1 MSEACGW
8 QKVEWYQELGKITD
22 NLLKFAY
29 FRQSLPDVP
38 HGKSTLAVIGQ
49 NMQAIS
55 SPLLT
60 VKDLSITFSQEGA
73 IVSAVKGLHFTLAAG
88 ERLGIVGESGSGKSV
103 SALALMGLLPVGSV
117 AVEDLLL
124 QVPQEPMVD
133 LGPNGATNWQA
144 VRGKQIGM
152 IFQEPMAALNP
163 VLKCGKQVEEGL
175 RLHLAI
181 SKAEAK
187 ERTLDWLTRVQ
198 LKEPERVYHSY
209 PHQLSGG
216 QQQRVMIAM
225 ALALQPALLIADEP
239 TTALDV
245 RVQAEILDL
254 LNKLCQEMQSA
265 LLFISHDLAV
275 VQQMTDRILV
285 LRRGRVVEAGPT
297 EEILLKPEH
306 EYTQGLLACRPQLYK
321 PVTRLATFQNPEVP
335 MRNEEEKPTFR
346 RELLSV
352 QKASVT
358 FENRIS
364 WRIKTEVHALKQ
376 VDLSIFEGEILG
388 LVGESGSGKTTMGRS
403 IMHMQK
409 LSEGTISYR
418 DRELSTWSKQDYAR
432 ETQMIFQNPYAAL
445 NPRMAVGEAI
455 QEVLRVHH
463 IGENEAERKDRVI
476 DLLRTLHLS
485 DEHYHR
491 LPYAFSG
498 GQRQRLCIARA
509 LAAEPHFLICD
520 EATASLDVSIQA
532 EILNLL
538 ADLREEQ
545 GLTMLFIS
553 HDLASVS
560 FLCDRVAVMQAGEI
574 VELGKVETVVNNP
587 QHVYTQS
594 LLAAVPQL

>member
-1 MSEACGW
+1 
-8 QKVEWYQELGKITD
+8 
-22 NLLKFAY
+22 
-29 FRQSLPDVP
+29 
-38 HGKSTLAVIGQ
+38 
-49 NMQAIS
+49 MQAIS
-55 SPLLT
+55 PPLLT
-60 VKDLSITFSQEGA
+60 VKNLSISFSQERA
-73 IVSAVKGLHFTLAAG
+73 RVSAVNGLHFTLAAG

-117 AVEDLLL
+117 MAEEMLL
-124 QVPQEPMVD
+124 QVPQKSPED
-133 LGPNGATNWQA
+133 LSPKGATNWQE

-175 RLHLAI
+175 RLHLGV

-187 ERTLDWLTRVQ
+187 ERTLDWLARVQ

-245 RVQAEILDL
+245 QVQAEILNL
-254 LNKLCQEMQSA
+254 LNRLCQEMNSA

-275 VQQMTDRILV
+275 VQKMTDRILV
-285 LRRGRVVEAGPT
+285 LRKGKVVEAGPT
-297 EEILLKPEH
+297 EDILQNPQH
-306 EYTQGLLACRPQLYK
+306 EYTQALLACRPQLYK
-321 PVTRLATFQNPEVP
+321 PVARLATFQNPEVP
-335 MRNEEEKPTFR
+335 TRNEEEKPTFSQ
-346 RELLSV
+346 ELLTVKEGSV
-352 QKASVT
+352 IFA
-358 FENRIS
+358 NRIN
-364 WRIKTEVHALKQ
+364 WRKKTEVHALKQ

-409 LSEGTISYR
+409 LSKGTISYR

-445 NPRMAVGEAI
+445 NPRMPVGEAI

-463 IGENEAERKDRVI
+463 IGENEAERRDRVI
-476 DLLRTLHLS
+476 HLLRTLHLS

-509 LAAEPHFLICD
+509 LAAEPRFLICD

-560 FLCDRVAVMQAGEI
+560 FLCDRVAVMQAGEM
-574 VELGKVETVVNNP
+574 VELGKVEEVVNNP
-587 QHVYTQS
+587 QHAYTQS

>member
-1 MSEACGW
+1 MANGY
-8 QKVEWYQELGKITD
+8 QVQELLVFTD

-29 FRQSLPDVP
+29 FRQSLQDEPYV
-38 HGKSTLAVIGQ
+38 KTSLAVIGQ
-49 NMQAIS
+49 NMQAS
-55 SPLLT
+55 STPLLS
-60 VKDLSITFSQEGA
+60 VKNLSITFSQEGEPVA
-73 IVSAVKGLHFTLAAG
+73 AVQHLSFLVRAG
-88 ERLGIVGESGSGKSV
+88 ERLGSVGESGSGKSV
-103 SALALMGLLPVGSV
+103 SALAIMGLLPIG
-117 AVEDLLL
+117 AVKADEIKL
-124 QVPQEPMVD
+124 QVFNQSPED
-133 LGPNGATNWQA
+133 LGPSANTNWQA

-163 VLKCGKQVEEGL
+163 VLKCGKQIEEGL
-175 RLHLAI
+175 RLHLGATKV
-181 SKAEAK
+181 KAREQAM
-187 ERTLDWLTRVQ
+187 DWLARVQ

-216 QQQRVMIAM
+216 QQQRIMIAM

-254 LNKLCQEMQSA
+254 LNRLCEEMNSA

-275 VQQMTDRILV
+275 VQKMTDRILV
-285 LRRGRVVEAGPT
+285 LRKGNLIESGSTR
-297 EEILLKPEH
+297 EILQKPQE
-306 EYTQGLLACRPQLYK
+306 EYTQALLACRPQLYK
-321 PVTRLATFQNPEVP
+321 PVARLATFQSPAVTLH
-335 MRNEEEKPTFR
+335 K
-346 RELLSV
+346 REPVRSAKDERV
-352 QKASVT
+352 RVEQASVV
-358 FENRIS
+358 FENRIN
-364 WRIKTEVHALKQ
+364 WRQKTQVHALKQ
-376 VDLSIFEGEILG
+376 VDLSVFDGEILG

-403 IMHMQK
+403 IMQMQK
-409 LSEGTISYR
+409 LAGGSISYGGK
-418 DRELSTWSKQDYAR
+418 DLNTWSKKAYAR
-432 ETQMIFQNPYAAL
+432 EIQMIFQNPYAAL
-445 NPRMAVGEAI
+445 NPRMPVGEAI
-455 QEVLRVHH
+455 QEVMRVHQ
-463 IGENEAERKDRVI
+463 IGASEAERRDRVFE
-476 DLLRTLHLS
+476 LLRTLHLA

-509 LAAEPHFLICD
+509 LAAAPRFLICD

-574 VELGKVETVVNNP
+574 VELGEVEEVVNHP
-587 QHVYTQS
+587 QHTYTQS
-594 LLAAVPQL
+594 LIQAVPQL